1 MRVLLHY
8 FIILKIY
15 EKQNQSPLSINI
27 LKCLWEKKKKKKVM
41 NWKRNFILRKWTE
54 IDRMDQVDSCRP

>member
-1 MRVLLHY
+1 MRN
-8 FIILKIY
+8 KIKALY
-15 EKQNQSPLSINI
+15 QLIFLNVFGK
-27 LKCLWEKKKKKKVM
+27 KKKKKKVM